1 MNFLPLSIRAIVRNS
16 FSTVIVRGTFG
27 FARIIVF
34 MILAKTYGA
43 TYFGLYSLILII
55 IEIAK
60 VFSDL
65 GVDIVSIRRFAADSQ
80 NIHSILESILG
91 LKLLAAAFGALMAM
105 SLYAIFYRD
114 SYGLVLLAIG
124 CISIFTTLPLNAF
137 VSYYQTQLS
146 MEKII
151 NAHLIGYGCYL
162 SFSILAIMF
171 KLSLFILIGI
181 IPLSEGIILFL
192 LLRRYQIQTPIRIK
206 FNIPFIRKLLS
217 ESIYVGIAGLAVVIY
232 LRLDNIMISRLL
244 DLKSVGQYA
253 FAYRLTEPFS
263 LLFTSFGISL
273 YASLSALSIDTKVYE
288 RFSHAKNT
296 LIGMLIIACV
306 GILIY
311 IFIVRPLLPSFSV
324 EYMRSGDVLLVLS
337 FVLFFKALNTQ
348 LTAILNS
355 MEKFR
360 IVSGITFF
368 NLVTSIV
375 LNYFFILHYGIIGA
389 AMAVVGTELVNSLLQ
404 ASSLLFYHQIN
415 K

>member
-1 MNFLPLSIRAIVRNS
+1 MNFLPSSIRAIVRNS
-16 FSTVIVRGTFG
+16 FSTIIVRGTFG
-27 FARIIVF
+27 FARIIIF
-34 MILAKTYGA
+34 MILAKAYGA
-43 TYFGLYSLILII
+43 EYFGLYSLILII

-80 NIHSILESILG
+80 NIHSVLESILG
-91 LKLLAAAFGALMAM
+91 LKLLAATFGSILAL

-114 SYGLVLLAIG
+114 SFGFVLLAIG

-137 VSYYQTQLS
+137 VSYYQTKLS

-151 NAHLIGYGCYL
+151 KAHLIGYGCYL
-162 SFSILAIMF
+162 FFSLLAILF
-171 KLSLFILIGI
+171 KTSLFILIAI

-192 LLRRYQIQTPIRIK
+192 LIRRYQIQAPIRVK
-206 FNIPFIRKLLS
+206 FNIPFIRTLLA

-232 LRLDNIMISRLL
+232 LRLDNVMISRLL

-253 FAYRLTEPFS
+253 FAYRLIEPFS

-273 YASLSALSIDTKVYE
+273 YASLSALSINTKVYE
-288 RFSHAKNT
+288 RLSLAKNT
-296 LIGMLIIACV
+296 LIGMLAIACA
-306 GILIY
+306 GILFY
-311 IFIVRPLLPSFSV
+311 IFLVRPLLPSFSI
-324 EYMRSGDVLLVLS
+324 EYMRSGDVLLMLC

-360 IVSGITFF
+360 IVSGITFID
-368 NLVTSIV
+368 LVTSVV
-375 LNYFFILHYGIIGA
+375 LNYIFISHYGIVGA
-389 AMAVVGTELVNSLLQ
+389 AMAVVGTEFVNSLLQ
-404 ASSLLFYHQIN
+404 VSSLLFYHKIN

>member
-1 MNFLPLSIRAIVRNS
+1 
-16 FSTVIVRGTFG
+16 
-27 FARIIVF
+27 
-34 MILAKTYGA
+34 
-43 TYFGLYSLILII
+43 
-55 IEIAK
+55 
-60 VFSDL
+60 
-65 GVDIVSIRRFAADSQ
+65 
-80 NIHSILESILG
+80 
-91 LKLLAAAFGALMAM
+91 
-105 SLYAIFYRD
+105 
-114 SYGLVLLAIG
+114 
-124 CISIFTTLPLNAF
+124 
-137 VSYYQTQLS
+137 
-146 MEKII
+146 
-151 NAHLIGYGCYL
+151 
-162 SFSILAIMF
+162 MF